1 MVMKLSHCLNQLVSF
16 LNNEKELS
24 DSNLNQIALIFLD
37 NNYITVADYREMLP
51 NRCHDNRLITAF
63 GVFTPYFLGRLLFPL
78 NSCGGLGRDV
88 VAYTV
93 DILDLVYYA
102 AGAYLQHLI
111 GNA

>member
-1 MVMKLSHCLNQLVSF
+1 M
-16 LNNEKELS
+16 
-24 DSNLNQIALIFLD
+24 NQIALIFSD
-37 NNYITVADYREMLP
+37 IIYITVADDRLSFARQEMLP
-51 NRCHDNRLITAF
+51 NRCHSANLYHEKYGITPFEQAF
-63 GVFTPYFLGRLLFPL
+63 VLFPL

-88 VAYTV
+88 IAYTV